1 MFSSC
6 LKHFQK
12 ELFVIQADFMDQKYW
27 GRNVLCLCSHERY
40 ILLLSGVSNNVKL

>member
-6 LKHFQK
+6 LKHVQK
-12 ELFVIQADFMDQKYW
+12 ELFVIEADFVDQKHW

-40 ILLLSGVSNNVKL
+40 ILLLSEVSNSVNL